1 MSEKTKLR
9 TEIFKIQFAAD
20 CGRQMG
26 DADTMRELF
35 VLIRDMARDVLDN
48 TRHRDNDQQFAHDV
62 AELRILA
69 GKLDRSAALIKY
81 RTNNHREET

>member
-9 TEIFKIQFAAD
+9 TELFKLQFAAD

-26 DADTMRELF
+26 DPETMRELF